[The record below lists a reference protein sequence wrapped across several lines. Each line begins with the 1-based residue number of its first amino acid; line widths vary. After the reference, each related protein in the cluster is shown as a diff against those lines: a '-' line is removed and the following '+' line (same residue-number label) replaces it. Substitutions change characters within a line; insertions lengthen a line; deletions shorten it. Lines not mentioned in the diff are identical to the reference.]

1 VELVIDHVEHFLKI
15 LGEDG
20 VGFGS
25 DFDGAMV
32 PAGIGNAGGVQS
44 LVEIMRK
51 RGFGSALIEK
61 ICYRNW
67 LRVLER
73 TWG

>member
-1 VELVIDHVEHFLKI
+1 MLEQ

-32 PAGIGNAGGVQS
+32 PGLGNVAGLPGWSSV
-44 LVEIMRK
+44 MRA
-51 RGFGSALIEK
+51 RGFGDPLIEK
-61 ICYRNW
+61 LCYRNW

-73 TWG
+73 TWGRRTG